1 MDNDVREERQR
12 LLRSFIVPMAFVA
25 ICWLVKCIEVAF
37 HLDFS
42 FLGIKPLQ
50 TDGLPGIILFHFLH
64 GSWSHLLANT
74 LPVIVLGFCLYCFY
88 RPIAT
93 KIWLLLMFST
103 GLLTWCG
110 ARGGIHIG
118 ASALIYGMAFFLM
131 LSGFIR
137 RNKNL
142 VIVSFLVIFLYGSL
156 VWGLYPK
163 YAIDNHISWE
173 GHLAGFI
180 MGVVLA
186 IFYRKE
192 GPQRDKDDDNQEDND
207 DVDDEDPYWDVPEP
221 PKEELTQP
229 RYMKGM
235 RR

>member
-1 MDNDVREERQR
+1 MLEEKLKEERNR
-12 LLRSFIVPMAFVA
+12 LLRSFVVPIVFVG
-25 ICWLVKCIEVAF
+25 IIWLVKCVEVVF

-50 TDGLPGIILFHFLH
+50 VDGIPGIFLFHFLH

-74 LPVIVLGFCLYCFY
+74 LPITVLGACLYYFY
-88 RPIAT
+88 KPIAT

-110 ARGGIHIG
+110 ARGGVHIG
-118 ASALIYGMAFFLM
+118 ASALIYGLAFFLM

-137 RNKNL
+137 GNRSL
-142 VIVSFLVIFLYGSL
+142 IIVSLLVVFLYGGL
-156 VWGLYPK
+156 IWGVYPA
-163 YAIDNHISWE
+163 YAIANHISWE
-173 GHLAGFI
+173 GHLSGLI
-180 MGVVLA
+180 MGIALA

-192 GPQRDKDDDNQEDND
+192 GPQREKDDEDENDND
-207 DVDDEDPYWDVPEP
+207 DPDDENPYWDVPEP

-229 RYMKGM
+229 RYF
-235 RR
+235 RH